1 VQLAYID
8 DSGAVVGV
16 GSISPGQV
24 YTASTNVGDYW
35 VVKNS
40 GGGCLAVVDVG
51 GSGTAT
57 VT

>member
-1 VQLAYID
+1 MQIAYID
-8 DSGAVVGV
+8 DSGAEVGV
-16 GSISPGQV
+16 GSIGPGQV
-24 YTASTNVGDYW
+24 YTAATSAGDYW
-35 VVKNS
+35 VVENS